1 MKCDYLISAMGCIDG
16 ALVDEAEDYK
26 PARKNHA
33 WIWAAASAAC
43 LLMVA
48 AVIFQLSGIG
58 IEHTDDVLCSHSKLC
73 WAGYAEHGYVDYR
86 AAAEQGKV
94 TITDELKALLD
105 ENKEPVVTIENGCE
119 ARVLFS
125 VRVYDAGGARG
136 VDMFKTCLGPLGFRY
151 DEYESF
157 AENGIIT
164 LTREQILNVKCP
176 SEFSLVIAPEKLVI
190 NEEYLATSGRETL
203 DVQVYS
209 IAWSKIPREELDE
222 TIGNVAEF
230 LAEYANDYG
239 IDRESMIE
247 YSEST
252 GMFRAELNTKT
263 IAQLL
268 DDERTE
274 MICVET
280 DS

>member
-1 MKCDYLISAMGCIDG
+1 MRCDYLIRAMGCIDG

-43 LLMVA
+43 VLMIA
-48 AVIFQLSGIG
+48 AVILQLSGIG
-58 IEHTDDVLCSHSKLC
+58 IDHIDTDDVYFKVCF
-73 WAGYAEHGYVDYR
+73 AGYAEHGYVDYR

-94 TITDELKALLD
+94 TITDELKVQLD
-105 ENKEPVVTIENGCE
+105 ENKEPTVKAEDGKE
-119 ARVLFS
+119 ATVLFS
-125 VRVYDAGGARG
+125 VHIYDAGGASAEY
-136 VDMFKTCLGPLGFRY
+136 VFITCLAPLEIRYEEHEGFF
-151 DEYESF
+151 ES
-157 AENGIIT
+157 GIIS

-176 SEFSLVIAPEKLVI
+176 SELSLVIAPEKLVI
-190 NEEYLATSGRETL
+190 NEEYLETAGRETL

-209 IAWSKIPREELDE
+209 IAWSKIPHEELDE

-247 YSEST
+247 YSESS

-268 DDERTE
+268 ADERTE